1 MFMYIL
7 IRIIFGVYLIAVN
20 FYSFLLLKAQRT
32 ARENGE
38 DSIRDIR
45 LYIVA
50 LLGGAIGIYI
60 GMLCL
65 KYRLKNFLLMVL
77 MPVLITLTVYFAIMA
92 FVNNFWF

>member
-7 IRIIFGVYLIAVN
+7 IRVLTGVYLIAVN
-20 FYSFLLLKAQRT
+20 FYSFLLLRSQKT
-32 ARENGE
+32 AREEGD
-38 DSIRDIR
+38 DSVRDIR

-77 MPVLITLTVYFAIMA
+77 MPVLIALTIYFVIMA
-92 FVNNFWF
+92 FINNFWF

>member
-7 IRIIFGVYLIAVN
+7 IRVLTGVYLIAVN
-20 FYSFLLLKAQRT
+20 FYSFLLLRSQKT
-32 ARENGE
+32 AREEGD
-38 DSIRDIR
+38 DSVRDIR

-77 MPVLITLTVYFAIMA
+77 MPVLITLTIYFVIMA
-92 FVNNFWF
+92 FINNFWF

>member
-7 IRIIFGVYLIAVN
+7 IRVITGVYLISVN
-20 FYSFLLLKAQRT
+20 FYSFLLLHSQKKS
-32 ARENGE
+32 REEGE

-50 LLGGAIGIYI
+50 LLGGAIGIYV

-77 MPVLITLTVYFAIMA
+77 MPVLITLTVYFVIMA